1 MPVTANSQG
10 ARTSVGMGRKN
21 ARPWCENGATNPG
34 MRTLPV
40 PSLCFLNRHAGSSS
54 RQRLH
59 VAAWCLPVA
68 CVLGLSLA
76 GCDPQLADGLR
87 NSSASRPFQ
96 VRESVEQLQVTHAP
110 PGAAIALFD
119 ARGTRLQSG
128 QVDGMG
134 SFVFRKLAPQ
144 AGYTIRT
151 ASVRGLPE
159 SEVSGLRVRS
169 IAESKPEPD
178 FYANQRLAPGH
189 GYLRTRD
196 GTLLSIYVT
205 LPGPIEKG
213 PYPTVVNYS
222 GYDPSRPG
230 TQRDEFAFL
239 CGTFPVLCDPPADP
253 SALIAAVMGYATVG
267 VNMRGTGCSGG
278 AFDFF
283 DTLQR
288 LDAYDV
294 IETVAAQPWVLHG
307 KVGTTGLSYPG
318 YSQFF
323 IAEQQPPSLAAIM
336 PFSVMGDTYQTLMPG
351 GLLNTGFAVGWI
363 SGVQDKAAPYGQG
376 WEDDQ
381 VQAGDTTCGE
391 NQLLHGQKVDLVAQI
406 NENPYYRHDIG
417 DPLTP
422 TTFVPKINV
431 PVYLASAWQ
440 DEQTGPFFASLF
452 NRFTGSKTV
461 RVTAYNGVHID
472 AFAPG
477 LLVEWQIFMD
487 LYVARRVP
495 RIDPKLRQL
504 APLLMS
510 RVFDAEIELP
520 PDRLAHHATY
530 ESALAAYESEPMVR
544 ILFEQGAGPSGI
556 AGAPDWAFEKKF
568 ARWPLP
574 ETQPQRLY
582 LHESGALSL
591 MQPSEA
597 TSASQLRHDPD
608 AGQRSVL
615 APGGD
620 VWARLPRYRWQP
632 PQGEKA
638 LSFET
643 AELVADQVMVGT
655 ASVDLYMQSTA
666 EDADLQ
672 VTLSEVRPDGQ
683 EMFVQSGW
691 LRAAQ
696 RKLAADATVLW
707 PQHTHLHEDVQP
719 LARVGST
726 DWSLVRV
733 GVPAFAHAFR
743 KGSRLRLIVDTPGG
757 TRAAWKFKLLPL
769 PSGTAHRV
777 AHDRAHASSVVL
789 PTLTGVT
796 APTPRPACP
805 SLRGQPCRAYSPFTN
820 TRALP

>member
-1 MPVTANSQG
+1 MAWLG
-10 ARTSVGMGRKN
+10 AL
-21 ARPWCENGATNPG
+21 GAA
-34 MRTLPV
+34 L
-40 PSLCFLNRHAGSSS
+40 AGS
-54 RQRLH
+54 
-59 VAAWCLPVA
+59 V
-68 CVLGLSLA
+68 A
-76 GCDPQLADGLR
+76 GCDPQAVDALR
-87 NSSASRPFQ
+87 PGPSSAPFQ

-110 PGAAIALFD
+110 PGAAITVLD
-119 ARGTRLQSG
+119 SRGQVLQTG

-134 SFVFRKLAPQ
+134 SFVFRHLTPGP
-144 AGYTIRT
+144 GYAIRT
-151 ASVRGLPE
+151 GSVRGLPE
-159 SEVSGLRVRS
+159 SEVKGLRVRS
-169 IAESKPEPD
+169 IAESKPDPSL
-178 FYANQRLAPGH
+178 YKSQRLVPGH

-196 GTLLSIYVT
+196 GTLLSVYVT
-205 LPGPIEKG
+205 LPGPPEKG

-230 TQRDEFAFL
+230 TRRSEFEFL

-288 LDAYDV
+288 MDAYDV
-294 IETVAAQPWVLHG
+294 IETVAAQPWVLHN

-363 SGVQDKAAPYGQG
+363 SGVQDKADPYGQG

-381 VQAGDTTCGE
+381 VQAGDLTCAE

-461 RVTAYNGVHID
+461 RVTAYNGVHVD

-477 LLVEWQIFMD
+477 LLVEWQTFMD

-495 RIDPKLRQL
+495 RIDPQLRQL
-504 APLLMS
+504 APLLLS

-520 PDRLAHHATY
+520 PDRLAHHKTY
-530 ESALAAYESEPMVR
+530 EAALAEYESEPMVR
-544 ILFEQGAGPSGI
+544 ILFEQGAGPSGTP
-556 AGAPDWAFEKKF
+556 GAPDWAFEKKF

-582 LHESGALSL
+582 LQPTGGLSDA
-591 MQPSEA
+591 PPTEA
-597 TSASQLRHDPD
+597 SAASQFRPD
-608 AGQRSVL
+608 ASAGQRSVL

-620 VWARLPRYRWQP
+620 VWARLPSYRWQA
-632 PQGEKA
+632 PQSGQA
-638 LSFET
+638 LTFET
-643 AELVADQVMVGT
+643 AMLTQDQVMVGT

-666 EDADLQ
+666 DDADLQ
-672 VTLSEVRPDGQ
+672 VTLSEIRPDGQ

-691 LRAAQ
+691 LRASQ
-696 RKLAADATVLW
+696 RKLAAEATPLW
-707 PQHTHLHEDVQP
+707 PQHTHLREDVQP
-719 LARVGST
+719 LSHVGGA
-726 DWSLVRV
+726 DWSQVRV
-733 GVPAFAHAFR
+733 GVPAFAHVFR
-743 KGSRLRLIVDTPGG
+743 KGSRLRLTIDTPGG

-769 PSGTAHRV
+769 PTDTSHRV
-777 AHDRAHASSVVL
+777 AHDRGHASSLLL
-789 PTLTGVT
+789 PTLAGVS
-796 APTPRPACP
+796 APSPRPACP
-805 SLRGQPCRAYSPFTN
+805 SLRGQPCRAYTPFAN
-820 TRALP
+820 ARVMP

>member
-1 MPVTANSQG
+1 MG
-10 ARTSVGMGRKN
+10 ARFPSKNSVWMGLLS
-21 ARPWCENGATNPG
+21 AGLG
-34 MRTLPV
+34 
-40 PSLCFLNRHAGSSS
+40 SLLSGS
-54 RQRLH
+54 LT
-59 VAAWCLPVA
+59 
-68 CVLGLSLA
+68 
-76 GCDPQLADGLR
+76 GCDPQLTGPLRGADR
-87 NSSASRPFQ
+87 APFV
-96 VRESVEQLQVTHAP
+96 VRESIEQLHVTHAQ
-110 PGAAIALFD
+110 PGAEISVFD
-119 ARGTRLQSG
+119 GRGTKLQSG

-134 SFVFRKLAPQ
+134 SFVFRNLTPGL
-144 AGYTIRT
+144 GYAIRT
-151 ASVRGLPE
+151 SAIRGVPQE
-159 SEVSGLRVRS
+159 EVKGLRVRS
-169 IAESKPEPD
+169 VDESKPD
-178 FYANQRLAPGH
+178 HSFYSGQRLMPGH

-205 LPGPIEKG
+205 LPGPVDKG

-230 TQRDEFAFL
+230 TQRGEFEFL

-288 LDAYDV
+288 LDAYDI
-294 IETVAAQPWVLHG
+294 IETVAAQPWVLHN
-307 KVGTTGLSYPG
+307 KVGTTGISYPG

-323 IAEQQPPSLAAIM
+323 VAEQQPPSLAAIM

-376 WEDDQ
+376 WEDEQ
-381 VQAGDTTCGE
+381 VVLGDTTCAE
-391 NQLLHGQKVDLVAQI
+391 NQLLHGQKVDLVEQI
-406 NENPYYRHDIG
+406 NQNPYYRHDIG

-422 TTFVPKINV
+422 TTFVSKINV

-461 RVTAYNGVHID
+461 RLTAYNGVHID

-477 LLVEWQIFMD
+477 LLVEWQTFMD

-495 RIDPKLRQL
+495 RIDPQLRRL

-520 PDRLAHHATY
+520 PDRLAHHKTY
-530 ESALAAYESEPMVR
+530 EAALAEYESEPMVR
-544 ILFEQGAGPSGI
+544 VLFEAGAGPSGTP
-556 AGAPDWAFEKKF
+556 GAPDWAFERKF
-568 ARWPLP
+568 ARWPVP

-582 LHESGALSL
+582 LQPDGSL
-591 MQPSEA
+591 AEA
-597 TSASQLRHDPD
+597 SPTVAASASQFRIDPE

-620 VWARLPRYRWQP
+620 VWARLPRYRWLP
-632 PQGEKA
+632 PQTGQA
-638 LSFET
+638 LVFET
-643 AELVADQVMVGT
+643 AALTQDSSMVGT
-655 ASVDLYMQSTA
+655 ASVDLFMQST
-666 EDADLQ
+666 EKDADLQ

-691 LRAAQ
+691 LRASQ
-696 RKLAADATVLW
+696 RKLGPEATPLW
-707 PQHTHLHEDVQP
+707 PQHTHLREDVQP
-719 LARVGST
+719 LPAVGGS
-726 DWSLVRV
+726 DWSAVRV
-733 GVPAFAHAFR
+733 GVPAFAHVFR
-743 KGSRLRLIVDTPGG
+743 TGSRLRLTIDTPGG

-769 PSGTAHRV
+769 PASTTHRV
-777 AHDRAHASSVVL
+777 AHDTLHASSILL
-789 PTLTGVT
+789 PTLKGITV
-796 APTPRPACP
+796 PTPRPACP
-805 SLRGQPCRAYSPFTN
+805 SLRGQPCRAYTAFGN
-820 TRALP
+820 TRVVP